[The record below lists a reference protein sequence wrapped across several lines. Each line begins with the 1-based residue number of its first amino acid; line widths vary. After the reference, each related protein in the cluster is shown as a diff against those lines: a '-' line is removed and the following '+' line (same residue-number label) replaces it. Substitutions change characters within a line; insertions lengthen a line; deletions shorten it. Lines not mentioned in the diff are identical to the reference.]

1 MQVLPTI
8 LSTLSLSLLTFQF
21 VICVYV
27 MFSSDCSQVIL
38 SLFNWT
44 MVLSV
49 VVLQAEIRFFLQQN
63 VPCPGTKYW
72 NVLSDQLSFLF
83 GSFSYFLH
91 DFLGDD
97 LCCLQSLISLLW
109 GPVLCM

>member
-49 VVLQAEIRFFLQQN
+49 VVLQAEIRFFYNKMFHVREQN
-63 VPCPGTKYW
+63 IGMSYQI
-72 NVLSDQLSFLF
+72 NFLFYLVLSLTF
-83 GSFSYFLH
+83 
-91 DFLGDD
+91 
-97 LCCLQSLISLLW
+97 
-109 GPVLCM
+109 CMIF